1 MESATSS
8 AAAAPPRRLKVRL
21 YMKGISWWIVISA
34 ALSSI
39 VPATSWGKPMDDSN
53 TTTTGILEADEDIL
67 TYTVS
72 DEATEAAAGIE
83 RGGGGVYPTWYCSS
97 TYCDF

>member
-1 MESATSS
+1 M
-8 AAAAPPRRLKVRL
+8 R
-21 YMKGISWWIVISA
+21 
-34 ALSSI
+34 
-39 VPATSWGKPMDDSN
+39 KPMDDPNN
-53 TTTTGILEADEDIL
+53 TNASATLVEADEDIL
-67 TYTVS
+67 TYTVA

>member
-1 MESATSS
+1 
-8 AAAAPPRRLKVRL
+8 
-21 YMKGISWWIVISA
+21 
-34 ALSSI
+34 
-39 VPATSWGKPMDDSN
+39 MDDPN
-53 TTTTGILEADEDIL
+53 TTNSSGTHEADEDIL
-67 TYTVS
+67 TYTVA